1 MPIISISVLSG
12 PGIFTSGSWGFGVV
26 RLLGAGDVHLEL
38 AKIAPT
44 PEKINESYDIGQ
56 SSIKMFHFLGLLYQ
70 HLFVRPPEP
79 KGQFYYNVNS
89 KSEFLIVNLKE
100 FHGHLT
106 RLALR
111 LDSTVF

>member
-44 PEKINESYDIGQ
+44 PEKIYESIDILAQRIQQPIPKLRIRNCRDIG
-56 SSIKMFHFLGLLYQ
+56 
-70 HLFVRPPEP
+70 
-79 KGQFYYNVNS
+79 
-89 KSEFLIVNLKE
+89 LKNQA
-100 FHGHLT
+100 
-106 RLALR
+106 RV
-111 LDSTVF
+111 DIP

>member
-44 PEKINESYDIGQ
+44 PEKNMQAIDIFLKGSKNQFRNYD
-56 SSIKMFHFLGLLYQ
+56 
-70 HLFVRPPEP
+70 
-79 KGQFYYNVNS
+79 
-89 KSEFLIVNLKE
+89 SEFSQI
-100 FHGHLT
+100 F
-106 RLALR
+106 
-111 LDSTVF
+111 

>member
-44 PEKINESYDIGQ
+44 PEKRYEINNHWYLAQRLFQKPIPRLRFQNCHDVGQ
-56 SSIKMFHFLGLLYQ
+56 KNVLL
-70 HLFVRPPEP
+70 FKP
-79 KGQFYYNVNS
+79 
-89 KSEFLIVNLKE
+89 
-100 FHGHLT
+100 
-106 RLALR
+106 
-111 LDSTVF
+111 